1 MYIYVY
7 VCSSDFAIP
16 LNSIYEQ
23 KNVNESN
30 IYNNNKVFGFKP
42 QTVLGF
48 NDEKENNLAML
59 TKLTS
64 SAPTVRFSN
73 HCTEQVS

>member
-1 MYIYVY
+1 MHINHKKHKEHIYVY
-7 VCSSDFAIP
+7 VCACSSDFAIP

-48 NDEKENNLAML
+48 NDDMKKKITWL
-59 TKLTS
+59 
-64 SAPTVRFSN
+64 
-73 HCTEQVS
+73 C